1 MNKKYESVIIFSPQ
15 LEEEALE
22 NAINRV
28 QEVITNGA
36 GVVTKVDRWGKRR
49 LAYEIKDFTEGY
61 YLLVEME
68 APSSAAQE
76 LDRVLRISD
85 DVLRHLIVRANT

>member
-1 MNKKYESVIIFSPQ
+1 MTYESVIIFSPQ
-15 LEEEALE
+15 LDEEALE

-28 QEVITNGA
+28 QEVIKNGGGEIIKA
-36 GVVTKVDRWGKRR
+36 DRWGKRR

-61 YLLVEME
+61 YLLVETN
-68 APSSAAQE
+68 APSSAVQE

-85 DVLRHLIVRANT
+85 DVIRHMIIRLNT

>member
-1 MNKKYESVIIFSPQ
+1 MKYESVIIFSPQ

-28 QEVITNGA
+28 QEVIKNGA
-36 GVVTKVDRWGKRR
+36 GEVTKVDRWGKRR

-85 DVLRHLIVRANT
+85 DVLRHMIIRANT

>member
-1 MNKKYESVIIFSPQ
+1 MTYESVIIFSPQ
-15 LEEEALE
+15 LDEEALE

-28 QEVITNGA
+28 QEVITNGGGEIIKA
-36 GVVTKVDRWGKRR
+36 DRWGKRR

-61 YLLVEME
+61 YLLVEMN
-68 APSSAAQE
+68 APSSAVQE

-85 DVLRHLIVRANT
+85 DVIRHMIIRLNT

>member
-1 MNKKYESVIIFSPQ
+1 
-15 LEEEALE
+15 LEEQALE
-22 NAINRV
+22 SAIDRV

-36 GVVTKVDRWGKRR
+36 GEVTKVDRWGKRR

-68 APSSAAQE
+68 SPSSVAQE

-85 DVLRHLIVRANT
+85 DVLRHLIIRTDT